1 MNDRH
6 GVLMVLY
13 DLPTNTSSER
23 ISYAQF
29 RKKLIRSGFIMMQKS
44 VYVKLL
50 RNVSGAEKEISSV
63 KSSAPPIGT
72 IHLVSLSMNEFKS
85 FVTIQGEPFNMALF
99 AEDMVWL

>member
-1 MNDRH
+1 MEYRRFKIINE
-6 GVLMVLY
+6 
-13 DLPTNTSSER
+13 S
-23 ISYAQF
+23 
-29 RKKLIRSGFIMMQKS
+29 QKQAFEEL
-44 VYVKLL
+44 V
-50 RNVSGAEKEISSV
+50 AEKEISSV